1 MLVFW
6 IGGCLWEVV
15 AYERWSHMEVRLY
28 FKSMIYQISKFIK
41 RITNSCG
48 DDPKNF
54 KYRFITIYMQ
64 LFKTKETDF

>member
-1 MLVFW
+1 
-6 IGGCLWEVV
+6 
-15 AYERWSHMEVRLY
+15 MEVRLY
-28 FKSMIYQISKFIK
+28 FKSMISQISKFIK